1 MSKQTNTDL
10 LLSTIK
16 LLCDETFDQVHGAYL
31 DRGTSLFE
39 TINALDAGQASTPAV
54 EGGTTIAGHVE
65 HVRFYLE
72 VIERDMEGT
81 PQENVNWRDSWRVQ
95 VVTDTEWNALRTSLR
110 SQLELITGR
119 IESYDDWNSEG
130 RLGGTMAILLHT
142 AYHLGA
148 IRQLLINVKS

>member
-1 MSKQTNTDL
+1 MNAQVNTEL

-16 LLCDETFDQVHGAYL
+16 ALCDETFDQVNGAYL

-39 TINALDAGQASTPAV
+39 TINALTAPQASTPAV

-72 VIERDMEGT
+72 VIERYMEGT
-81 PQENVNWRDSWRVQ
+81 LQEKIDWRQSWLVST
-95 VVTDTEWNALRTSLR
+95 VTDQQWEKLRAALRN
-110 SQLELITGR
+110 QLDTITAR
-119 IESYDDWNSEG
+119 IESYDDWNSEP
-130 RLGGTMAILLHT
+130 RLGGTLSILLHT

-148 IRQLLINVKS
+148 IRQILKTVTA